1 MDLFA
6 ELERIN
12 RRPAPYEGLDIEG
25 LWTDAHISEQ
35 MLRYHLDPSVDAA
48 SRSPEAID
56 RSVAWLAR
64 TFELGPGRRVVDL
77 GCGPGLYA
85 GRLARI
91 GAAVTGVDFS
101 ARSIQHARETAE
113 REGLSASYAV
123 ADYLEWEPGDR
134 FDLALMIYC
143 DYGAMGP
150 DQRRRLLERVRALLA
165 PEGAFVL
172 DVDSMAAFA
181 DREEAVAYAPRLM
194 DGFWSAQ
201 PYYGFLNT
209 FVYPAE
215 RASVDRYVIVEA
227 DRTRTF
233 ATWVTYFDPERLET
247 ELAEAGFRIDQLL
260 GDVAGA
266 PYDPAAHEFAV
277 VARPTG

>member
-6 ELERIN
+6 ALERIN

-25 LWTDAHISEQ
+25 LWTDPHISEQ

-48 SRSPEAID
+48 SRSPEVIE

-64 TFELGPGRRVVDL
+64 SFDLGPGRRVVDL

-85 GRLARI
+85 ARLARS
-91 GAAVTGVDFS
+91 GASVTGVDFS
-101 ARSIQHARETAE
+101 ARSIEHARETAE
-113 REGLSASYAV
+113 REGSSVSYAV
-123 ADYLEWEPGDR
+123 ADYLEWEPGDPY
-134 FDLALMIYC
+134 DLALMIYC

-165 PEGAFVL
+165 PGGAFVF
-172 DVDSMAAFA
+172 DVDSMAAFE

-209 FVYPAE
+209 FVYPTE
-215 RASVDRYVIVEA
+215 RASLDRYVIVEA
-227 DRTRTF
+227 DRTRMF
-233 ATWVTYFDPERLET
+233 STWVTYFDPEPLET
-247 ELAEAGFRIDQLL
+247 ELGAAGFRIDRLL
-260 GDVAGA
+260 ADVAGA